1 LAGVFFINI
10 PLAVV
15 VLAVTFSRVP
25 ESRDPEAGRLD
36 LPGAALAAVGL
47 GGVVLGL
54 LESSRLGLGAP
65 LVLGSL
71 AIGAAALVAFVVV
84 EGRSQEP
91 MMPLSLFRSRNFTG
105 ANAFTLFL
113 YFALGGTLFFLPFN
127 LVQVQG
133 YSVTAAG
140 AAFVPVIL
148 LIFLLSRYT
157 GGLVDRFGVRL
168 PLVVGPAIAA
178 VGFALFALPGTNS
191 GSYWTTFFPAAV
203 VLGIGLS
210 ILVPAV
216 TTVALNSV
224 EDKHS
229 GLASAINNAFSQTA
243 GLLAIAVL
251 GVLMFAAFGAS
262 LDDRLATLDLPPEA
276 KQQLEEEK
284 IKLGAAEVPDGVDA
298 ALVATVERAIDEA
311 FVSGYRVVMLVAAAL
326 ALASTLSAA
335 LLIEGK
341 KKRARRASAESV
353 ASAASTRL
361 DAESPAVKQREVED
375 AVSS

>member
-1 LAGVFFINI
+1 
-10 PLAVV
+10 
-15 VLAVTFSRVP
+15 
-25 ESRDPEAGRLD
+25 
-36 LPGAALAAVGL
+36 
-47 GGVVLGL
+47 
-54 LESSRLGLGAP
+54 
-65 LVLGSL
+65 
-71 AIGAAALVAFVVV
+71 
-84 EGRSQEP
+84 
-91 MMPLSLFRSRNFTG
+91 
-105 ANAFTLFL
+105 
-113 YFALGGTLFFLPFN
+113 
-127 LVQVQG
+127 
-133 YSVTAAG
+133 
-140 AAFVPVIL
+140 
-148 LIFLLSRYT
+148 
-157 GGLVDRFGVRL
+157 
-168 PLVVGPAIAA
+168 

-353 ASAASTRL
+353 ASAASTPL

>member
-1 LAGVFFINI
+1 
-10 PLAVV
+10 
-15 VLAVTFSRVP
+15 
-25 ESRDPEAGRLD
+25 
-36 LPGAALAAVGL
+36 
-47 GGVVLGL
+47 VVLGL
-54 LESSRLGLGAP
+54 
-65 LVLGSL
+65 
-71 AIGAAALVAFVVV
+71 
-84 EGRSQEP
+84 
-91 MMPLSLFRSRNFTG
+91 
-105 ANAFTLFL
+105 
-113 YFALGGTLFFLPFN
+113 
-127 LVQVQG
+127 
-133 YSVTAAG
+133 
-140 AAFVPVIL
+140 
-148 LIFLLSRYT
+148 
-157 GGLVDRFGVRL
+157 
-168 PLVVGPAIAA
+168 
-178 VGFALFALPGTNS
+178 
-191 GSYWTTFFPAAV
+191 
-203 VLGIGLS
+203 GLS